1 MASNFSFIKLKD
13 ICVKITKGS
22 TPTKKDGGFSEQGI
36 NFIKAE
42 SASYDGVLDESKFT
56 FVTEGIYEK
65 YKRSQLEENDIL
77 FSMAGAFLGKTGL
90 VEKKH
95 LPANTNQA
103 LALIRVDSSRANP
116 KFVLY
121 SLQQRRIVHFVNNSI
136 SQSAQPNINLQQIGD
151 LDIEFPAR
159 DIQDSIVNVLD
170 SIVQRTLVNRQT
182 NQTLEQMAQAL
193 FKSWFV
199 DFDPVID
206 NALAAGNAIPDELQH
221 RVEIRKK
228 AHALQKQ
235 NPNIKPLPEATQH
248 LFPSEFEYCGD
259 NTLGIHGW
267 MPQGWEIKELSQIVK
282 HQKGF
287 AFKSS
292 WYQDE
297 GHIVVRV
304 SDTTHDSI
312 DVNSCNKISPE
323 LAVEYSAY
331 ALKVNDVV
339 IASVGSWP
347 PNYSSVVG
355 KVIRVPSTAE
365 GGLLNQ
371 NAVKLTVSNEYSFH
385 QGFLYMYLKNSRFM
399 EYIVNRAQGSANQAS
414 ITLKSIFNF
423 PILLANPEVMRA
435 FSVQVKL
442 NFEKQDFNSSQTEVL
457 TKLRDSLL
465 PKLISGEITT

>member
-1 MASNFSFIKLKD
+1 MASNFPFIKLKD

-56 FVTEGIYEK
+56 FVTEEIYGK

-103 LALIRVDSSRANP
+103 LALIRVDSSLASP

-121 SLQQRRIVHFVNNSI
+121 SLQQRRIIHFVNNSI

-151 LDIEFPAR
+151 LDIKFPAR
-159 DIQDSIVNVLD
+159 EIQDSIVDVLD

-206 NALAAGNAIPDELQH
+206 NALAVGSEIPDALQP

-235 NPNIKPLPEATQH
+235 NPNLQPLPAATQS
-248 LFPSEFEYCGD
+248 LFPSQFENCGD
-259 NTLGIHGW
+259 NTLGI
-267 MPQGWEIKELSQIVK
+267 QGWIPKGWKISELGDFIR
-282 HQKGF
+282 F
-287 AFKSS
+287 ANGKAIKSS
-292 WYQDE
+292 DDGIYPIYGANGIIGKTTE
-297 GHIVVRV
+297 GRFKNAVVIGRVGAYCGAIEYCRGDFWSSDNTIVAT
-304 SDTTHDSI
+304 S
-312 DVNSCNKISPE
+312 KISERQIPHI
-323 LAVEYSAY
+323 LYLLKHLDLNQY
-331 ALKVNDVV
+331 A
-339 IASVGSWP
+339 
-347 PNYSSVVG
+347 
-355 KVIRVPSTAE
+355 
-365 GGLLNQ
+365 GGAAQPLLNQ
-371 NAVKLTVSNEYSFH
+371 TTLNKLKVPFAEIDCLNQYNTFINS
-385 QGFLYMYLKNSRFM
+385 LLLKQIENTEEIEKLS
-399 EYIVNRAQGSANQAS
+399 S
-414 ITLKSIFNF
+414 I
-423 PILLANPEVMRA
+423 
-435 FSVQVKL
+435 
-442 NFEKQDFNSSQTEVL
+442 
-457 TKLRDSLL
+457 RDTLL
-465 PKLISGEITT
+465 PKLISGEIILNKDVEQ